1 MGQAKKRGTRA
12 ARAARAAKAMEFEV
26 KACAKFEEA
35 VRLRREL
42 EGAQVKA
49 PGPGIKTPVGIPDP
63 SVSKPKA
70 APPAETWDPD
80 GALTHL
86 DLQNLL
92 GLTGNI
98 PVSGDAVDLLGR
110 IRSKLKKHVGHAAVF
125 VPADVA
131 KLVGVDVLQS
141 AMASEAEAQ
150 FLAGVAEDAEK
161 DNAAGS

>member
-1 MGQAKKRGTRA
+1 MKKRS
-12 ARAARAAKAMEFEV
+12 K
-26 KACAKFEEA
+26 
-35 VRLRREL
+35 L
-42 EGAQVKA
+42 
-49 PGPGIKTPVGIPDP
+49 GPGQVAGGIKDMQGPVPAP
-63 SVSKPKA
+63 KPTA
-70 APPAETWDPD
+70 HQSAPPEPWDPD